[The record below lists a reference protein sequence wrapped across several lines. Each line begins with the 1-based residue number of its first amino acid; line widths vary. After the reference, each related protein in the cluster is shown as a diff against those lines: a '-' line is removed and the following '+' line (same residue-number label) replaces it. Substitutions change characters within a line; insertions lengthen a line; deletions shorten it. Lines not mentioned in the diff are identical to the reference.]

1 MSTEPLTHG
10 LVPQRLARIRQLMNR
25 EGIHAL
31 LVPSADPHLS
41 EYLPGYW
48 QGRQWLSGFHGSVGT
63 LIVTADFAGVWA
75 DSRYWEQ
82 ATKELEGS
90 GIELVKLIPGQ
101 AGPLD
106 WLAEQTPEGAAVAVD
121 GAVMAVASA
130 RTLSDKLQARGARLR
145 TDMDLLKEAWSDRPS
160 LPSQPVYAHLPPQAT
175 VSRVEKLAKLRETL
189 KERGAQWHF
198 IATLDDIAWLFN
210 LRGADV
216 SFNPVF
222 VSFALISQQQ
232 ATLFVA
238 LDKVDASLRAV
249 LEQDG
254 VTLRD
259 YSEAAAALREVP
271 SGASLQID
279 PARVT
284 VGLLDNLDSGVKLV
298 EGLNPTTLAKSRK
311 SLADAEHIRRA
322 MEQDGAAL
330 CEFFAWLESAWGRER
345 ITELTIDEHL
355 TAARTRRP
363 EFVSL
368 SFNTIA
374 AFNANGAMPHYH
386 ATEQAHAVIEGD
398 GLLLIDSGG
407 QYLGGTTDITR
418 MVPVGTPTV
427 EQKRDCTRVL
437 KGVIALSRAKFPRGI
452 LSPLLDAIARAPI
465 WAEQVDYGHGTGH
478 GVGYF
483 LNVHEG
489 PQVIAYQ
496 AAVAP
501 QTAMQAGMITSIEPG
516 TYRPGR
522 WGVRIENLVLNREAG
537 SSEFGDF
544 LEFETLT
551 LCPIDTRCLEPSL
564 LTQDEKDW
572 FNAYHAEVQRRL
584 SPLLE
589 GDALQ
594 WLNTRTLAI

>member
-1 MSTEPLTHG
+1 MSSHTLTEG
-10 LVPQRLARIRQLMNR
+10 SVPQRLAHTRELMRR

-63 LIVTADFAGVWA
+63 LIVTTDFAGVWA

-82 ATKELEGS
+82 ATKELDGS
-90 GIELVKLIPGQ
+90 GIELVKLQPGQ
-101 AGPLD
+101 PSPLD
-106 WLAEQTPEGAAVAVD
+106 WLAEQTPEGGVVAVD

-130 RTLSDKLQARGARLR
+130 RTLSSKLEARGARLR
-145 TDMDLLKEAWSDRPS
+145 TDIDLLQEVWSDRPS
-160 LPSQPVYAHLPPQAT
+160 LPDAPVYQHLPPQAT
-175 VSRVEKLAKLRETL
+175 VSRGEKLAKLRESL
-189 KERGAQWHF
+189 QERGADWHF

-210 LRGADV
+210 LRGGDV

-222 VSFALISQQQ
+222 VSFALINQQQ

-238 LDKVDASLRAV
+238 LSKVDADLRGV

-259 YSEAAAALREVP
+259 YSEVADALRAVP
-271 SGASLQID
+271 SGASLLVD

-284 VGLLDNLDSGVKLV
+284 TGLLDHLDSGVKLV
-298 EGLNPTTLAKSRK
+298 EGLNPTTLAKSQK
-311 SLADAEHIRRA
+311 SEADAQHIRKA

-345 ITELTIDEHL
+345 ITELTIDEKL
-355 TAARTRRP
+355 TAARERRP
-363 EFVSL
+363 DYVSL

-386 ATEQAHAVIEGD
+386 ATEEEHAVIEGD

-418 MVPVGTPTV
+418 MVPVGTPTQ
-427 EQKRDCTRVL
+427 EQKQDCTRVL
-437 KGVIALSRAKFPRGI
+437 KGVIALSRARFPKGI

-465 WAEQVDYGHGTGH
+465 WAENVDYGHGTGH

-496 AAVAP
+496 AAPAP
-501 QTAMQAGMITSIEPG
+501 HTAMQPGMITSIEPG

-522 WGVRIENLVLNREAG
+522 WGVRIENLAMNREAG
-537 SSEFGDF
+537 TSEFGDF
-544 LEFETLT
+544 LKFETLT
-551 LCPIDTRCLEPSL
+551 LCPIDTRCLIADL
-564 LTQDEKDW
+564 LTQEEKQW
-572 FNAYHAEVQRRL
+572 LNAYHSEVRERL

-589 GDALQ
+589 GAALG
-594 WLNTRTLAI
+594 WLNERTVAI

>member
-1 MSTEPLTHG
+1 MSSHTLTEG
-10 LVPQRLARIRQLMNR
+10 SVPQRLAHTRELMRR

-82 ATKELEGS
+82 ATKELNGS
-90 GIELVKLIPGQ
+90 GIELVKLQPGQ
-101 AGPLD
+101 PSPLD
-106 WLAEQTPEGAAVAVD
+106 WLAEQTPEGGVVAVD

-130 RTLSDKLQARGARLR
+130 RTLSSKLEARGARLR
-145 TDMDLLKEAWSDRPS
+145 TDIDLLQEVWRDRPS
-160 LPSQPVYAHLPPQAT
+160 LPNAPIYQHLPPQAT
-175 VSRVEKLAKLRETL
+175 VSRGEKLAKLRETL
-189 KERGAQWHF
+189 QERGADWHF

-210 LRGADV
+210 LRGGDV

-222 VSFALISQQQ
+222 VSFALINQQQ

-238 LDKVDASLRAV
+238 LSKVDADLRAV
-249 LEQDG
+249 LEQNG

-259 YSEAAAALREVP
+259 YSEVADALRAVP
-271 SGASLQID
+271 SGESLLVD

-284 VGLLDNLDSGVKLV
+284 TGLLDNLDSGVKLV
-298 EGLNPTTLAKSRK
+298 EGLNPTTLAKSQK
-311 SLADAEHIRRA
+311 SEADAQHIRKA

-345 ITELTIDEHL
+345 ITELTIDEKL
-355 TAARTRRP
+355 TAARERRP
-363 EFVSL
+363 DYVSL

-386 ATEQAHAVIEGD
+386 ATEEEHAVIEGD

-418 MVPVGTPTV
+418 MVPVGTPTQ
-427 EQKRDCTRVL
+427 EQKQDCTRVL
-437 KGVIALSRAKFPRGI
+437 KGVIALSRARFPKGI

-465 WAEQVDYGHGTGH
+465 WADNVDYGHGTGH

-496 AAVAP
+496 AAPAP
-501 QTAMQAGMITSIEPG
+501 QTAMQPGMITSIEPG

-522 WGVRIENLVLNREAG
+522 WGVRIENLAMNREAG

-544 LEFETLT
+544 LKFETLT
-551 LCPIDTRCLEPSL
+551 LCPIDTRCLIADL
-564 LTQDEKDW
+564 LTQEEKQW
-572 FNAYHAEVQRRL
+572 LNAYHSEVRERL
-584 SPLLE
+584 SPLLD
-589 GDALQ
+589 GAALS
-594 WLNTRTLAI
+594 WLNERTVAI

>member
-1 MSTEPLTHG
+1 MSTQTLTEG
-10 LVPQRLARIRQLMNR
+10 SVPQRLAHTRELMRR

-63 LIVTADFAGVWA
+63 LIVTNDFAGVWA

-82 ATKELEGS
+82 ATKELNGS
-90 GIELVKLIPGQ
+90 GIELVKLQPGQ
-101 AGPLD
+101 PSPLD
-106 WLAEQTPEGAAVAVD
+106 WLAEQTPKRGVVAVD

-130 RTLSDKLQARGARLR
+130 RTLSSKLEARGARLR
-145 TDMDLLKEAWSDRPS
+145 TDIDLLQEVWSDRPT
-160 LPSQPVYAHLPPQAT
+160 LPNAAIYQHLPPQAT
-175 VSRVEKLAKLRETL
+175 VSRGEKLAKLRETL
-189 KERGAQWHF
+189 QARGADWHF

-210 LRGADV
+210 LRGGDV

-222 VSFALISQQQ
+222 VSFALINQQQ

-238 LDKVDASLRAV
+238 LSKVDADLRAV
-249 LEQDG
+249 LEADG

-259 YSEAAAALREVP
+259 YSEVAEALRAVP
-271 SGASLQID
+271 SGSSVLVD

-284 VGLLDNLDSGVKLV
+284 SGLLENLDSGVTLV
-298 EGLNPTTLAKSRK
+298 EGLNPTTLAKSQK
-311 SLADAEHIRRA
+311 SEADARHIRQA

-345 ITELTIDEHL
+345 ITELTIDEKL
-355 TAARTRRP
+355 TAARERRP
-363 EFVSL
+363 DYVSL

-386 ATEQAHAVIEGD
+386 ATEEEHAVIEGD

-418 MVPVGTPTV
+418 MVPVGTPTE

-437 KGVIALSRAKFPRGI
+437 KGVIALSRAQFPKGI

-465 WAEQVDYGHGTGH
+465 WAESVDYGHGTGH

-496 AAVAP
+496 AAPAP
-501 QTAMQAGMITSIEPG
+501 QTAMLPGMITSIEPG

-522 WGVRIENLVLNREAG
+522 WGVRIENLAMNREAG
-537 SSEFGDF
+537 SSEFGEF
-544 LEFETLT
+544 LKFETLT
-551 LCPIDTRCLEPSL
+551 LCPIDTRCLVPAL
-564 LTQDEKDW
+564 LTQEEKQW
-572 FNAYHAEVQRRL
+572 FNAYHAEVRERL

-589 GDALQ
+589 GAALE
-594 WLNTRTLAI
+594 WLNTRTAAI